1 MLFAP
6 LHPGAGGQRW
16 LAYHAPAQGA
26 PLGLVLHVHAFAEEM
41 NKSRRMVSRQARLL
55 AEAGYAVLLLD
66 LLGCGDSDGD
76 FGDATWPAWIDD
88 VVAAAAWLRR
98 RHAGLPKPALKP
110 AAPPPLWLW
119 GHRAGCLLA
128 AEAARR
134 MPDVAGL
141 LLWQP
146 VLNGAQ
152 QLQQFLRLGRV
163 GGLLDGQR
171 KVAAGAAGLAD
182 PLRAAL
188 AAGQP
193 VELAG
198 YVLSPALADG
208 LAQALLAPPVTPE
221 VPQAAR
227 SPRPAGQ
234 ALWFEVSPRAE
245 GEASAAQQAGAARW
259 RDAGWQIDLQR
270 LVGPAFWQTTE
281 IEDADALLPATL
293 QAMLRRS
300 NLASAAAPA

>member
-1 MLFAP
+1 M
-6 LHPGAGGQRW
+6 
-16 LAYHAPAQGA
+16 
-26 PLGLVLHVHAFAEEM
+26 
-41 NKSRRMVSRQARLL
+41 
-55 AEAGYAVLLLD
+55 
-66 LLGCGDSDGD
+66 
-76 FGDATWPAWIDD
+76 
-88 VVAAAAWLRR
+88 AAAAWLRR
-98 RHAGLPKPALKP
+98 RHASLPKPAPNP

-119 GHRAGCLLA
+119 GHRAGCLLV

-134 MPDVAGL
+134 IPDVGGL

-146 VLNGAQ
+146 LLNGAQ

-171 KVAAGAAGLAD
+171 KVAAGAVGLAD
-182 PLRAAL
+182 PLRAEL
-188 AAGQP
+188 AAGRP

-208 LAQALLAPPVTPE
+208 LAQALLAPPEATAAPE
-221 VPQAAR
+221 APQAPK

-245 GEASAAQQAGAARW
+245 GQASAAQQAGAARW
-259 RDAGWQIDLQR
+259 REAGWQVDLQR
-270 LVGPAFWQTTE
+270 VMGPAFWQTTE

-293 QAMLRRS
+293 QAMLRGS
-300 NLASAAAPA
+300 GLATAAAPA